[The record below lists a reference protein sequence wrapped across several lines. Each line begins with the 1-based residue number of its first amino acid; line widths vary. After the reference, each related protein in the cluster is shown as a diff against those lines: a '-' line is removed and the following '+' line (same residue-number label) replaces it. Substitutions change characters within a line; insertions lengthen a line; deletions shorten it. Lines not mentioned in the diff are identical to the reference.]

1 MQKNRTCLL
10 KLLTNQID
18 IQAQISTTSKNHIM
32 NIFTLCVF
40 AVSLRHYNWDGCH
53 VDFYFCKT
61 FNILLYDGTGNF
73 APVCF
78 HVFPHLCTVAK
89 SGLITCEL
97 TWLKFCNRQSM

>member
-1 MQKNRTCLL
+1 MQKTPTCLL

-53 VDFYFCKT
+53 VDF
-61 FNILLYDGTGNF
+61 IF
-73 APVCF
+73 AKHLTYCCMMVQEISHLF
-78 HVFPHLCTVAK
+78 VFMFFPHVCTVAK

-97 TWLKFCNRQSM
+97 TWLKL